1 MRFGVR
7 LLVAAYLVEA
17 GLLLIIAPWTAS
29 WQNNYFGWLMPA
41 FGQLM
46 LNEFTR
52 GAVSGVGLITTF
64 AGLRDLSAAIS
75 ARQAARDN
83 PESPTRGLS

>member
-7 LLVAAYLVEA
+7 LLIAAYLVET
-17 GLLLIIAPWTAS
+17 GLLLIVAPWTAF
-29 WQNNYFGWLMPA
+29 WQNNYFGWLLPA
-41 FGQLM
+41 LGQFM

-52 GAVSGVGLITTF
+52 GAVTGIGLITTF

-75 ARQAARDN
+75 ARNAARTS
-83 PESPTRGLS
+83 PESQPR